1 MFLPQVYLRG
11 FFMIDSI
18 GLYIHIPFCKSKCP
32 YCDFFSE
39 CKSDIDYERYTCILI
54 DKIKYWG
61 KKNDLPVS
69 SIYFG
74 GGTPSII
81 GAERLCRILNAVK
94 SSFIITEN
102 AEITAEIN
110 PDTGKS
116 IDFEVMQKSGFNRIS
131 VGIQSAVT
139 KELKAL
145 GRIHSAEDAKLTVN
159 RAKKSGINNIS
170 LDLMLGIPYQTI
182 DSLKKS
188 IEFCS
193 ECGVTHISSYILKIE
208 KDTKFYS
215 LKDKLP
221 LPNDDQQAE
230 LYLYAV
236 NLLES
241 LGYKQYEIS
250 NFAKDGFESRHNINY
265 WNCGEY
271 IGIGLSAHS
280 FFKGKR
286 FYYSN
291 SITDFENDITVFD
304 CEGGNEEEFIMLS
317 LRLKKGLIFNEYQ
330 KRFGKVIS
338 EYFLDKVKKYCE
350 LGYMEADDKSVHF
363 TSKGFLVSNTILS
376 ELI

>member
-1 MFLPQVYLRG
+1 
-11 FFMIDSI
+11 MINSI

-39 CKSDIDYERYTCILI
+39 CKSNIEYDRYTCILI
-54 DKIKYWG
+54 DKIKFWG
-61 KKNDLPVS
+61 AKNDLPVS
-69 SIYFG
+69 SIYIG
-74 GGTPSII
+74 GGTPSVI
-81 GAERLCRILNAVK
+81 GAERLCRILDTVK
-94 SSFIITEN
+94 SSFRITDN

-116 IDFEVMQKSGFNRIS
+116 IDFEIMQKSGFNRIS
-131 VGIQSAVT
+131 IGMQSAVT
-139 KELKAL
+139 EELKAL
-145 GRIHSAEDAKLTVN
+145 GRIHSANDARLTVS
-159 RAKKSGINNIS
+159 RAKRSGINNIS
-170 LDLMLGIPYQTI
+170 LDLMLGIPHQTF

-208 KDTKFYS
+208 KNTKFYS
-215 LKDKLP
+215 LKDRLP
-221 LPNDDQQAE
+221 LPDDDQQAE

-236 NLLES
+236 NLLEA

-250 NFAKDGFESRHNINY
+250 NFAKDGFKSRHNINY

-271 IGIGLSAHS
+271 IGIGPSAHS

-286 FYYSN
+286 FFYSN

-304 CEGGNEEEFIMLS
+304 CDGGNEEEFIMLS
-317 LRLKKGLIFNEYQ
+317 LRLKRGLVFNEY
-330 KRFGKVIS
+330 KRRFGKDIS
-338 EYFLDKVKKYCE
+338 KYFLAKVKKYCE

-363 TSKGFLVSNTILS
+363 TPKGFLVSNTILS